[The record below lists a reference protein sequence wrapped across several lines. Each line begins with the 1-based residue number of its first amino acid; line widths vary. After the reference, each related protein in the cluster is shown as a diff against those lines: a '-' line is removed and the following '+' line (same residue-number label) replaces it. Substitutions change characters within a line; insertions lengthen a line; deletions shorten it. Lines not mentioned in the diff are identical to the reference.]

1 MDHTEL
7 QATLLR
13 VENVAAF
20 AKKSGVSLVTL
31 MRWRHGRVTPSP
43 AAAQLVAA
51 MLRRHK
57 PKLKPAPEPP
67 PE

>member
-20 AKKSGVSLVTL
+20 AREAKLSLATL
-31 MRWRHGRVTPSP
+31 MRWRAGRVKPSP
-43 AAAQLVAA
+43 GTAKLVADK
-51 MLRRHK
+51 LRRLK
-57 PKLKPAPEPP
+57 PKLKPLPE
-67 PE
+67 